1 MTDMAY
7 CRNESCISRPISMG
21 VIFCFP
27 LVKKFSFSIEVLLS
41 IILYSYHG
49 GKTAFSLFRGVLSY
63 GFVFHVK
70 HRLLSVT

>member
-7 CRNESCISRPISMG
+7 CKNESCISRPISMG

-49 GKTAFSLFRGVLSY
+49 GKTAFSLFGVFCRMGLC
-63 GFVFHVK
+63 F
-70 HRLLSVT
+70 T